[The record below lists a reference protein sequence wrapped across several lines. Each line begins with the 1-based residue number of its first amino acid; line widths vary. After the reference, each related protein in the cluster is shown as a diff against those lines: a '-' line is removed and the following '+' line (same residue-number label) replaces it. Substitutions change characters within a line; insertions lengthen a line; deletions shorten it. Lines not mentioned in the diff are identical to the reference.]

1 MTGSGARKI
10 ASNYGEVT
18 PPLSN
23 DEYKLVVDSS
33 NTSKVEIFDS
43 DSLHSIATRLIPED
57 GIINAIDKSLKFTG
71 DAAVTDSFT
80 INNNS
85 DGVGD
90 NRNILQMIDLQEAD
104 VNGINS
110 GSFQDIFNNNVAQ
123 VGIIVR
129 SAEMSAITAEASRDE
144 AKSLEDEMSGVSMDQ
159 EASSLIQFQQ
169 AYQANARILQTARE
183 LFDSLL
189 AVIRS

>member
-1 MTGSGARKI
+1 
-10 ASNYGEVT
+10 
-18 PPLSN
+18 
-23 DEYKLVVDSS
+23 
-33 NTSKVEIFDS
+33 
-43 DSLHSIATRLIPED
+43 
-57 GIINAIDKSLKFTG
+57 
-71 DAAVTDSFT
+71 
-80 INNNS
+80 
-85 DGVGD
+85 
-90 NRNILQMIDLQEAD
+90 MIDLQEAD

-123 VGIIVR
+123 VGIVVR